1 MLIKNELNSLI
12 GKFRNLDKLADKFL
26 NTERW
31 NSNVSLMILD
41 AAITSVG
48 VNYFQVV
55 IPKVKAF
62 EKDFIKTGKVTC
74 LSSLA
79 DFKYKEAFYIWKNT
93 RSWQVAKEIAQY
105 LSILSD
111 NDKEAL
117 RLWAKNSSLSNWK
130 TDPIGKIK
138 GVGLITYQY
147 LRMMGGIDTVMPDKI
162 VKRVINE
169 ILIKTG
175 EIPIYDDMKF
185 IEKIEKIANKTG
197 YRPVEL
203 CFMTWFFNNPE
214 KICEMP

>member
-1 MLIKNELNSLI
+1 MSIKNELSSLI
-12 GKFRNLDKLADKFL
+12 DRIKNLDKLADKCL

-31 NSNVSLMILD
+31 NGNVSLMILD

-62 EKDFIKTGKVTC
+62 EKDFIKTEKVTG

-79 DFKYKEAFYIWKNT
+79 NFQYEEAFYIWKNN
-93 RSWQVAKEIAQY
+93 RSWQVAKKIAQY

-111 NDKEAL
+111 NDKKAL
-117 RLWAKNSSLSNWK
+117 RVWAKNSSLSHWK
-130 TDPIGKIK
+130 SDPIGKIK

-162 VKRVINE
+162 VKKVINE
-169 ILIKTG
+169 IFIKTG
-175 EIPIYDDMKF
+175 ELPIYDDIQF
-185 IEKIEKIANKTG
+185 IEKVEKIATQTG

-203 CFMTWFFNNPE
+203 CFMTWLFNNPE
-214 KICEMP
+214 KLFGMP